1 MQRLALALLV
11 AAAMLL
17 PAVAGARETEH
28 LYPARHATESAAG
41 QQHLID
47 VPFYSKGQAHPG
59 VEKAL
64 LHVTMER
71 STRGA
76 FRSDQDSCDV
86 AFLSALRALQ
96 DRAQQEGADAI
107 VDIVS
112 TTRGKQTESAT
123 DYRCVAGSI
132 VVHVGLKGTFVKL
145 Q

>member
-1 MQRLALALLV
+1 MQRPALALLV
-11 AAAMLL
+11 AAVMLL

-28 LYPARHATESAAG
+28 LYPVGHATESAAG

-47 VPFYSKGQAHPG
+47 VPFYLKGQAHPG
-59 VEKAL
+59 VEKTL

-76 FRSDQDSCDV
+76 FRSDQGSCDV

-107 VDIVS
+107 VELVS
-112 TTRGKQTESAT
+112 TTHSKETESAT
-123 DYRCVAGSI
+123 DYRCVAGSM